1 VSESGAT
8 TPARWSLW
16 GPERRPARPLW
27 ALLAV
32 SIIVAAETFLDLS
45 DEYPL
50 YMSVIVIGVSAWLAV
65 QAWRVRA
72 IIGLLAV
79 PLALP
84 WVAQLAGGTW
94 LSTPGAVF
102 YLAHSLF
109 AVFVAVA
116 AYTYMAREAQ
126 E

>member
-1 VSESGAT
+1 MSEVGAT
-8 TPARWSLW
+8 TPPRWSVW
-16 GPERRPARPLW
+16 GPARRPARPLW

-32 SIIVAAETFLDLS
+32 SIIVAAETFLDFS
-45 DEYPL
+45 EIYPL
-50 YMSVIVIGVSAWLAV
+50 YMSVLVIGVSAWLAV

-72 IIGLLAV
+72 IIGLLAI

-94 LSTPGAVF
+94 LSTPGAAF
-102 YLAHSLF
+102 YIAHSLF
-109 AVFVAVA
+109 AVFVAIA
-116 AYTYMAREAQ
+116 AYTYMAREAS